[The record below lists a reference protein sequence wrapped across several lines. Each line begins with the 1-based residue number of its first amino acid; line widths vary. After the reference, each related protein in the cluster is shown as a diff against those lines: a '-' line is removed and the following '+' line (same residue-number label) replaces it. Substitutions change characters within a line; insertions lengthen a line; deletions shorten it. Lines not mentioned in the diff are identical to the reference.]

1 MKKSLLSFRE
11 TKAFTRD
18 VSSLLSEESYFELQ
32 RFLHE
37 HFELGDVIPGGGGL
51 RKIRWRLAGKGKS
64 GGVRIIYYFASEKGY
79 IYLLAIYGKNQQ
91 ANLDKD
97 QLKRLSNQVREWLQ

>member
-18 VSSLLSEESYFELQ
+18 VSSLLSEDSYFELQ
-32 RFLHE
+32 RYLHE

-51 RKIRWRLAGKGKS
+51 RKIRWRVAGKGKS
-64 GGVRIIYYFASEKGY
+64 GGVRIIYYFAAEKGY
-79 IYLLAIYGKNQQ
+79 IYLLAIYGKTQRSD
-91 ANLDKD
+91 LDKD
-97 QLKRLSNQVREWLQ
+97 QLRKLSDQVKC